1 MLRHAVLILS
11 MISLPALAETAPGK
25 ADIPPPPPMP
35 KKLPVKK
42 VANKPDADDKTP
54 DDSGDIPGTKG
65 KSLIVPEGADI
76 RIIPGKKQVEHQYR
90 INGKIVMIK
99 IVPKIGKPYYI
110 LYPEGRDGPAVRRDL
125 DDIQAPA
132 WIIHRW

>member
-1 MLRHAVLILS
+1 
-11 MISLPALAETAPGK
+11 MISLPALAATTPGK
-25 ADIPPPPPMP
+25 ADIPPPPPIP
-35 KKLPVKK
+35 KKLPSKK
-42 VANKPDADDKTP
+42 AAGKTVANNENP
-54 DDSGDIPGTKG
+54 DDGNDIPGTKG

-90 INGKIVMIK
+90 VNGKIVMIK
-99 IVPKIGKPYYI
+99 IVPKVGKPYYI

>member
-1 MLRHAVLILS
+1 MLRHAVLILA
-11 MISLPALAETAPGK
+11 MISLPALAETTPGK
-25 ADIPPPPPMP
+25 ADVPPPPPMP
-35 KKLPVKK
+35 KKMPAKAKK
-42 VANKPDADDKTP
+42 PSSVPEGTVR
-54 DDSGDIPGTKG
+54 IPGTKG

-90 INGKIVMIK
+90 VNGKLIMIK
-99 IVPKIGKPYYI
+99 IVPSVGKPYYI
-110 LYPEGRDGPAVRRDL
+110 MYPEGRDGPAVRRDL